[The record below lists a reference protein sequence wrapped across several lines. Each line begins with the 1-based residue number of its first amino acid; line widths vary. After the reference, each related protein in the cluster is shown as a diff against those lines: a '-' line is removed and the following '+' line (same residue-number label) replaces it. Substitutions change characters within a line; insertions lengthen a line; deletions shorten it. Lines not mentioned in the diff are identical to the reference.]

1 MVKLKLHWSREHV
14 EEFSKQVYNK
24 LLKDRES
31 DYFSVTLYL
40 DGCDIKIEEGEIR
53 Q

>member
-1 MVKLKLHWSREHV
+1 MYHIFYYRVDDDDGVS
-14 EEFSKQVYNK
+14 
-24 LLKDRES
+24 
-31 DYFSVTLYL
+31 LYL